1 MCTCT
6 TILMIANDMI
16 PDSKY
21 ARVCVCVCGREFA
34 FASGLFAVQTHSPPS
49 ARQNAL

>member
-21 ARVCVCVCGREFA
+21 ARVCGREFA